1 MPAHGGSAGSSGR
14 AAAQIGQRWV
24 GVEGGRRDG
33 GGGGR
38 RRGRRRKGGGLG
50 LLGAAGWAEERGGEL
65 PSGAGGGVGGHG
77 LARLGMFWHRLA
89 AFGLARFI
97 SDQHRSQAP
106 NVPPPLRVEQG
117 GHGVRWGGEGVILAS
132 SSPGR
137 RGEGTVVPIKLE
149 EDWGV
154 EEWGSCPGPLS
165 APERGLGTVPVPFQP
180 GEGLEDV
187 AVTLQPRRGF
197 VADPVPFQAREDLG
211 MFLSMQG
218 VGGLLRSPHPANPD
232 MGKGR
237 GGCHHPFPSRRGFGA
252 LSQPLTIPG
261 KFWGLSQFPSSPA
274 PHSSTCRAAG
284 QLGAS

>member
-38 RRGRRRKGGGLG
+38 RRGRRKGGGLG

-77 LARLGMFWHRLA
+77 LAWLGMFWHGLA

-97 SDQHRSQAP
+97 SDQHRSQVP

-117 GHGVRWGGEGVILAS
+117 GHGVEWGGERVILAS

-154 EEWGSCPGPLS
+154 EEWGWCPGPLS

-180 GEGLEDV
+180 GEGLQDV

-197 VADPVPFQAREDLG
+197 VGVACLGPFPAPESVLW
-211 MFLSMQG
+211 LI
-218 VGGLLRSPHPANPD
+218 RSPFKL
-232 MGKGR
+232 GK
-237 GGCHHPFPSRRGFGA
+237 
-252 LSQPLTIPG
+252 I
-261 KFWGLSQFPSSPA
+261 
-274 PHSSTCRAAG
+274 
-284 QLGAS
+284 